1 MDATLKRRETGEQ
14 VALGLGQGRNPR
26 SSLNNREENQ
36 NGMGCSEAMATYAIE
51 VLPGREVEAA
61 GLLGDCAMAPRA
73 EFEQVYGGKR
83 VREVRSML
91 PGLVLIKAVDLAAAR
106 KACRRA
112 RGLAALRVEESSI
125 EKLLPEAGETL
136 RVLCGETGVAPASEG
151 SAAGG
156 LQVRRGALVGRE
168 SLVGGVS
175 SRRKCAYVPIELGG
189 KTVEL
194 EVGLRVTRRGDAR

>member
-1 MDATLKRRETGEQ
+1 MEHRGTEER
-14 VALGLGQGRNPR
+14 VGLVEGRNPR
-26 SSLNNREENQ
+26 FSTNNREENQ
-36 NGMGCSEAMATYAIE
+36 NGMGGSEAMATYAIE

-73 EFEQVYGGKR
+73 EFELTRDGKR

-91 PGLVLIKAVDLAAAR
+91 PGLVLIRAVDLAAAR

-112 RGLAALRVEESSI
+112 RGLAALRVEESPI

-136 RVLCGETGVAPASEG
+136 SVLCGEAGVAPASEG

>member
-1 MDATLKRRETGEQ
+1 MEHRGTEER
-14 VALGLGQGRNPR
+14 VGLVEGRG
-26 SSLNNREENQ
+26 SSASLNNREENQ
-36 NGMGCSEAMATYAIE
+36 NGMGGFEAMATYAIE
-51 VLPGREVEAA
+51 VLLGREVEAA
-61 GLLGDCAMAPRA
+61 GLLGDCAMAPRS
-73 EFEQVYGGKR
+73 EFEQVRGGKR
-83 VREVRSML
+83 VREIRSML
-91 PGLVLIKAVDLAAAR
+91 PGLVLIRAVDLAAVR

-112 RGLAALRVEESSI
+112 RGLAALRVEESPI